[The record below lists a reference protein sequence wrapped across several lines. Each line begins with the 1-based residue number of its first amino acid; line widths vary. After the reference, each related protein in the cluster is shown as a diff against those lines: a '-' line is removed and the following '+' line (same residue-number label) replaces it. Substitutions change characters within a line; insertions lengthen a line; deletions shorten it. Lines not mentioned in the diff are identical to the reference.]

1 MNERSRFVLRIVAG
15 VYLAYLGVKMIQGLI
30 VDKPENMM
38 FMFAMAVIFV
48 IVGVLFVISSLK
60 NMRSSRNEE
69 PLQDETNSDYIED
82 TPELENKAAETVE
95 DKEDEA
101 DEVPEAG
108 EEESGK
114 EADLEAAGKD
124 TSDGDV
130 DLGAADEDD
139 RNKE

>member
-48 IVGVLFVISSLK
+48 IVGVLFILSSVK
-60 NMRSSRNEE
+60 NMRSSRNAETPQE
-69 PLQDETNSDYIED
+69 ETNADYIED
-82 TPELENKAAETVE
+82 SPVLENKAAETAE
-95 DKEDEA
+95 DKEEA

-108 EEESGK
+108 EEESGG
-114 EADLEAAGKD
+114 EADLEVSGEETSDGDADLEAA
-124 TSDGDV
+124 
-130 DLGAADEDD
+130 DEED
-139 RNKE
+139 RYKE

>member
-30 VDKPENMM
+30 VDKPENMI

-48 IVGVLFVISSLK
+48 IVGVLFIISSVK

-69 PLQDETNSDYIED
+69 TPQEETNADYIED
-82 TPELENKAAETVE
+82 TPELENRVAETAE

-101 DEVPEAG
+101 DEVSEAG
-108 EEESGK
+108 KEEAVGEV
-114 EADLEAAGKD
+114 DLEAA
-124 TSDGDV
+124 
-130 DLGAADEDD
+130 DEEE
-139 RNKE
+139 R

>member
-30 VDKPENMM
+30 VDKPENMI

-48 IVGVLFVISSLK
+48 IVGVLFIISSVK

-69 PLQDETNSDYIED
+69 TPQEETNADYIED
-82 TPELENKAAETVE
+82 TPELENRVAETAE

-101 DEVPEAG
+101 DEVSEAG
-108 EEESGK
+108 KEEAAGEV
-114 EADLEAAGKD
+114 DLEAA
-124 TSDGDV
+124 
-130 DLGAADEDD
+130 DEEE
-139 RNKE
+139 R

>member
-1 MNERSRFVLRIVAG
+1 MNERSSFVLRIVAG
-15 VYLAYLGVKMIQGLI
+15 LYLAYLGVKMIQGLI

-48 IVGVLFVISSLK
+48 IVGVLFIISSVK
-60 NMRSSRNEE
+60 NMRSSKNAETPQE
-69 PLQDETNSDYIED
+69 ETNADYIED
-82 TPELENKAAETVE
+82 TPELEHKVAETAE

-108 EEESGK
+108 EEESGG
-114 EADLEAAGKD
+114 EADLEAAGEE

-130 DLGAADEDD
+130 DLEAADEED
-139 RNKE
+139 RYKE

>member
-30 VDKPENMM
+30 VDKPENMI

-48 IVGVLFVISSLK
+48 IVGVLFIISSVK

-69 PLQDETNSDYIED
+69 TPQEETNADYIED
-82 TPELENKAAETVE
+82 TPELENRVAETAE

-101 DEVPEAG
+101 DEVSEAVSEAG
-108 EEESGK
+108 KEEAAGEV
-114 EADLEAAGKD
+114 DLEAA
-124 TSDGDV
+124 
-130 DLGAADEDD
+130 DEEE
-139 RNKE
+139 R